1 MLTVI
6 IAAIVTAIVILLAV
20 MAWQPAFTPA
30 GDESAPQRADGIDGI
45 DGWDAART
53 STVTAATFG
62 IGSLAARVITTHD
75 ERVYDLYGK
84 HENRRRNTMNKRQ
97 TFQYIA
103 ECLDPMDTAADWDSG
118 DEFADAILENADD
131 GTPLLVTRD
140 DLIEYWQDARE
151 QADSS
156 DSYTITTNVNR
167 EFTAFGM
174 VWRVDEDGDLMVIL
188 ENGRSYVIDYVMEP
202 TWTTWQDYDT
212 IEDFAVTITREH
224 VALAEEMRAEVIG
237 DD

>member
-20 MAWQPAFTPA
+20 MAWQPAPTPA
-30 GDESAPQRADGIDGI
+30 DVGEPAHQ
-45 DGWDAART
+45 
-53 STVTAATFG
+53 
-62 IGSLAARVITTHD
+62 
-75 ERVYDLYGK
+75 
-84 HENRRRNTMNKRQ
+84 
-97 TFQYIA
+97 
-103 ECLDPMDTAADWDSG
+103 
-118 DEFADAILENADD
+118 
-131 GTPLLVTRD
+131 
-140 DLIEYWQDARE
+140 

-156 DSYTITTNVNR
+156 DSYTITTSVNQ
-167 EFTAFGM
+167 EFEAFGM

-212 IEDFAVTITREH
+212 IDDFTVTITREH

>member
-6 IAAIVTAIVILLAV
+6 IAAIVAIVILFVV
-20 MAWQPAFTPA
+20 MAWRPVTPA
-30 GDESAPQRADGIDGI
+30 DVGEPAHQQVDGI

-62 IGSLAARVITTHD
+62 IGSLAARVITTHE

-84 HENRRRNTMNKRQ
+84 HERRNMMNTR
-97 TFQYIA
+97 QYIA
-103 ECLDPMDTAADWDSG
+103 ECLDPMDTAADWESG
-118 DEFADAILENADD
+118 EAFADAILENADGELPVD
-131 GTPLLVTRD
+131 RD

-156 DSYTITTNVNR
+156 DSFTITTNVNR
-167 EFTAFGM
+167 EFTAFGLE
-174 VWRVDEDGDLMVIL
+174 WCVDEDGDLMVIL

-202 TWTTWQDYDT
+202 TWTAWQDYDT
-212 IEDFAVTITREH
+212 IEEFTVTITREH

-237 DD
+237 DN